1 MGQHQPQLNL
11 KTNWHDAAGD
21 SELSSL
27 SNLSFQKLKE
37 KNRLSQFQKVP
48 VSVTFIVGR
57 KK

>member
-11 KTNWHDAAGD
+11 KTNWHDTAGD
-21 SELSSL
+21 SELSSF